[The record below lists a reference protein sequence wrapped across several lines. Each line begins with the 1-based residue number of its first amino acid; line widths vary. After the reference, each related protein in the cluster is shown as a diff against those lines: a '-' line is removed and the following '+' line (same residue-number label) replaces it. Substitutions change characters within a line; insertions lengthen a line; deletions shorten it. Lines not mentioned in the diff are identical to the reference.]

1 MHGAMANATQSI
13 DNIIDPCATAEDQIP
28 FLPTSLHSS
37 SLLVPTQPTP
47 SNPTPLHHTPPSLW
61 SLPGHQTN
69 IPSHVVSLSSCS
81 IAEFS
86 SAILT
91 QIDSTTTEQ
100 QEHTSMDSSRVQL
113 MSTTWN
119 ADVARYLESYIGWV
133 TTIEAPTHRRTPCD
147 QSHVLAEWM
156 LRSSWNCASMLVK
169 TSTMYFSVNFL
180 CTRVGA
186 VLHVPHANPR
196 RTPVRNTSGKTVGP
210 LCTLLKPKTCQPP

>member
-1 MHGAMANATQSI
+1 MHGEMANATPSSTTSSTPVRLQKIKFTSSPPHSI
-13 DNIIDPCATAEDQIP
+13 PP
-28 FLPTSLHSS
+28 PSLFQ
-37 SLLVPTQPTP
+37 PNPTP

-69 IPSHVVSLSSCS
+69 IPSHVVPLSSCS

-86 SAILT
+86 SAILA

-147 QSHVLAEWM
+147 QSHV
-156 LRSSWNCASMLVK
+156 SWLNGC
-169 TSTMYFSVNFL
+169 
-180 CTRVGA
+180 
-186 VLHVPHANPR
+186 
-196 RTPVRNTSGKTVGP
+196 
-210 LCTLLKPKTCQPP
+210 